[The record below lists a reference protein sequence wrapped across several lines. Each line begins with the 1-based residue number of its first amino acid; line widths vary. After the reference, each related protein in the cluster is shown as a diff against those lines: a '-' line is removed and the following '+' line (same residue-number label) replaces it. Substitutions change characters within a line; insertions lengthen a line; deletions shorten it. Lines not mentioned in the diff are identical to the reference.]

1 MWTVHHQEAFDILKS
16 AFISAPI
23 LALLD
28 FRKQFVVE
36 TDASDQGIGAVLIQD
51 QHPLAF
57 LSKALGPRTQ
67 SLSTYEKESLAIILA
82 VEQWRSYLQH
92 DEFVI
97 RIDHRSLSFLDDQR
111 LSTPWQQKAL
121 TKLLGLRYRIVYKR
135 GLDNAAADAL
145 TRRVLDGLPVLCA
158 LSVSFPAW
166 LQDVIQGY
174 SVDSDK
180 QKIIASFA
188 LGASPNSNFEL

>member
-16 AFISAPI
+16 AFISAPV

-36 TDASDQGIGAVLIQD
+36 TDASDQGIGAVLMQD

-97 RIDHRSLSFLDDQR
+97 RID
-111 LSTPWQQKAL
+111 
-121 TKLLGLRYRIVYKR
+121 
-135 GLDNAAADAL
+135 
-145 TRRVLDGLPVLCA
+145 
-158 LSVSFPAW
+158 
-166 LQDVIQGY
+166 
-174 SVDSDK
+174 
-180 QKIIASFA
+180 
-188 LGASPNSNFEL
+188 

>member
-16 AFISAPI
+16 AFISAPV

-36 TDASDQGIGAVLIQD
+36 TDASDLGIGA
-51 QHPLAF
+51 
-57 LSKALGPRTQ
+57 GPRTQ

-145 TRRVLDGLPVLCA
+145 TRRVPDGLPVLCA